1 MEAIKVE
8 KIKTEWKFP
17 FLTMEDSS
25 HICREAASLLKELGE
40 IMIMMMIDD
49 GNDYE

>member
-1 MEAIKVE
+1 MEIS
-8 KIKTEWKFP
+8 IPYHGRFRS
-17 FLTMEDSS
+17 SS
-25 HICREAASLLKELGE
+25 HICREAASLLKDLGE

>member
-1 MEAIKVE
+1 MEIS
-8 KIKTEWKFP
+8 IPYHGRFRS
-17 FLTMEDSS
+17 SS
-25 HICREAASLLKELGE
+25 HICREAASLLKE